1 MKLSFVCYLL
11 AILPICGLAQRT
23 TDIEQ
28 KKTNSDAELVLDN
41 VRVSMQRLLRSTDN
55 EYFLSLYMDV
65 LHPNATLTS
74 FKDNVTIQLKG
85 EQKDDQVLFKA
96 EQPSDDSNA
105 IQELKGQLNYKTNVF
120 KSTLVN
126 HAGVIRIKKFEPA
139 FKVKNMSDVSF
150 NFYGISKANHPFK
163 RFMTRIEVF
172 DKANQKS
179 MQILEGFQ
187 AFPNSIGYMDVN
199 FDGYY
204 DVVLSDL
211 SEDKRLQDRR
221 FIYWIYD
228 SVQQKFNRAEHYEQ
242 IVGFPLLHGD
252 KQHIDFSNG
261 QVYVIVEGILK
272 PVAVNAEQETKQLAE
287 RTSSES
293 SVALQ
298 GENLEKRIEE
308 PPVNSGQEQA
318 NELGSDV
325 DRVQEKEP

>member
-1 MKLSFVCYLL
+1 
-11 AILPICGLAQRT
+11 
-23 TDIEQ
+23 
-28 KKTNSDAELVLDN
+28 
-41 VRVSMQRLLRSTDN
+41 MQRLLRSTDN

-85 EQKDDQVLFKA
+85 EQKGDQVLFKA

-187 AFPNSIGYMDVN
+187 AFPNSIGYMDIN

-204 DVVLSDL
+204 DVILSDL
-211 SEDKRLQDRR
+211 SQDRTVQDKR
-221 FIYWIYD
+221 FIYWMYNPKTRQFQR
-228 SVQQKFNRAEHYEQ
+228 SPQMEK
-242 IVGFPLLHGD
+242 IVGFPTLHGE
-252 KQHIDFSNG
+252 KQQIDFSNG
-261 QVYVIVEGILK
+261 
-272 PVAVNAEQETKQLAE
+272 
-287 RTSSES
+287 
-293 SVALQ
+293 
-298 GENLEKRIEE
+298 
-308 PPVNSGQEQA
+308 
-318 NELGSDV
+318 
-325 DRVQEKEP
+325 